1 MVRAQHS
8 ATELLAL
15 VDAEAAAAWVHLD
28 AFLPSD
34 VIRPIHD
41 SIRLDDYLATR
52 VVELVVHTDD
62 LARSLPDLRPPGLDE
77 AAVAIAVRT
86 LLGVL
91 AERAPWRSV
100 EVRVPSHAA
109 VQCIEGLRHTR
120 GAQPNVVET
129 DPLTWLRLAAGRVTW
144 AEARDRVSASGE
156 RADLSP
162 YLPLI

>member
-41 SIRLDDYLATR
+41 LIRLDDYRATR